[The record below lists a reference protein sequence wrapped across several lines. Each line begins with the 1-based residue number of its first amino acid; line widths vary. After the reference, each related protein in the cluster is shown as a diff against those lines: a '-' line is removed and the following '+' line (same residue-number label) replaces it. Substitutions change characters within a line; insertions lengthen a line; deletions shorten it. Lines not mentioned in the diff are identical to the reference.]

1 MQKTLLIVDDS
12 RVSRMMIR
20 ALVQERR
27 PDWQCIEAASGEEAI
42 ALVQENMPNYVT
54 MDMNMPVMDGMTA
67 AAQIKKAWPSTR
79 IVLLTANVQE
89 GVRERARQL
98 GADFVSK
105 PITASSVE
113 QVLAYCEKP

>member
-1 MQKTLLIVDDS
+1 MQKTILIVDDS

-42 ALVQENMPNYVT
+42 AQVRENMPDYIT
-54 MDMNMPVMDGMTA
+54 MDLNMPVMDGLTA
-67 AAQIKKAWPSTR
+67 AAAIKKAYPSTK

-89 GVRERARQL
+89 SARERARQI

-105 PITASSVE
+105 PITAASVE